1 MNRTAVHKRRRQGVA
16 AAEMAILLPFL
27 ALLFGAA
34 LDFCRI
40 FYTSQTIAN
49 CAHSAALYASGAAS
63 MRTDLASPA
72 AAAQDAALAE
82 GVSLNP
88 PLQPANITT
97 TLSNG
102 MATVTISYDF
112 PLLMP
117 FLGKSITI
125 TRTVTM
131 EAIAAAP
138 WINSGGSGSGG
149 SGSGGSGSG
158 GSGGSDD
165 D

>member
-1 MNRTAVHKRRRQGVA
+1 MTQPTPDPITMLRPKRRIEGFS
-16 AAEMAILLPFL
+16 AILLPFL

-34 LDFCRI
+34 LDFCRV
-40 FYTSQTIAN
+40 FYTSQTLEN
-49 CAHSAALYASGAAS
+49 CAQSAAFYASGAAS

-82 GVSLNP
+82 AVSLNP

-97 TLSNG
+97 TLANG
-102 MATVTISYDF
+102 MATVTITYDF

-131 EAIAAAP
+131 EVIPAAP
-138 WINSGGSGSGG
+138 WTS
-149 SGSGGSGSG
+149 
-158 GSGGSDD
+158 
-165 D
+165 

>member
-1 MNRTAVHKRRRQGVA
+1 
-16 AAEMAILLPFL
+16 MAILLPFL

-34 LDFCRI
+34 LDFCRV
-40 FYTSQTIAN
+40 FYTSQTLEN
-49 CAHSAALYASGAAS
+49 CAQSAAFYASGAAS

-82 GVSLNP
+82 AVSLNP

-97 TLSNG
+97 TLANG
-102 MATVTISYDF
+102 MATVTITYDF

-125 TRTVTM
+125 TRTPVRPLVSATLSPSQAGPAPGKEGRRRYRRIGVD
-131 EAIAAAP
+131 EA
-138 WINSGGSGSGG
+138 SGAGDGLALGSRPQPRS
-149 SGSGGSGSG
+149 
-158 GSGGSDD
+158 
-165 D
+165 